1 MTATDTE
8 AMAALHELLDE
19 RQRFQGW
26 LATLEGR
33 RSSTPP
39 HVYERVQRDYS
50 GRLDRV
56 MQSLS
61 ERAGQLSSTIDN
73 MTGELNTLRERESE
87 RTDERHE
94 AELRAAVGEFT
105 PDEWEQRRVEVDGD
119 IERIASERRSIEGEL
134 QELQRIVALTG
145 SAVPAAGALAPPAA
159 NSTVESRGSDT
170 AGSVPSRAAPA
181 APSIDDFVAE
191 WRPPQAQNGNS
202 AREQHDNLPDTTDLE
217 DLVIPAAP
225 MGGNPVG
232 AAGADYGIAN
242 GVTGVAAAA
251 AAAGSAPT
259 RNPPPVA
266 AQSADAKKD
275 TDKTL
280 KCPECGAM
288 NYATEWYCERCGGE
302 LSTF

>member
-8 AMAALHELLDE
+8 AMSALHGLLDE
-19 RQRFQGW
+19 RQRYQGW

-33 RSSTPP
+33 RNSTPP
-39 HVYERVQRDYS
+39 HVYERVQRDYA

-56 MQSLS
+56 MQDLA
-61 ERAGQLSSTIDN
+61 ERAGQLTGTIEG
-73 MTGELNTLRERESE
+73 MTSELNALREHESD

-105 PDEWEQRRVEVDGD
+105 PDEWEERRAEVDGD
-119 IERIASERRSIEGEL
+119 IERIAAERRSLEEEL
-134 QELQRIVALTG
+134 QELQRIVALTESVK
-145 SAVPAAGALAPPAA
+145 SAPAEPAPAADQARESSRTASAEAA
-159 NSTVESRGSDT
+159 SQRE
-170 AGSVPSRAAPA
+170 AAT

-191 WRPPQAQNGNS
+191 WHPPQARPQQEQSAGEQRGNI
-202 AREQHDNLPDTTDLE
+202 PDAKDLE

-242 GVTGVAAAA
+242 GVTGVAASAA
-251 AAAGSAPT
+251 SAPART
-259 RNPPPVA
+259 TPSAP
-266 AQSADAKKD
+266 SADVRRD